1 MKETVKLKINGRV
14 QGVGFRYWVKVQA
27 QRLKINGYAKNLA
40 DGSVEILAS
49 GKKTKIKELEKICNQ
64 GPSNAFVE
72 SVNLQIKKNYIC
84 FEGFNIF

>member
-14 QGVGFRYWVKVQA
+14 QGVGFRYWAKVQA
-27 QRLKINGYAKNLA
+27 KRLKINGYAKNLA

-49 GKKTKIKELEKICNQ
+49 GKKTKIKELEKICYQ
-64 GPSNAFVE
+64 GPSNASVE
-72 SVNLQIKKNYIC
+72 SVNLQTKNYTS

>member
-14 QGVGFRYWVKVQA
+14 QGVGFRYWAKVQA
-27 QRLKINGYAKNLA
+27 KRLKINGYAKNLA

-64 GPSNAFVE
+64 GPSNAFVK
-72 SVNLQIKKNYIC
+72 SVNLQTKNYIC

>member
-27 QRLKINGYAKNLA
+27 QKLKINGYAKNLE

-49 GKKTKIKELEKICNQ
+49 GNKAKIKELEKICNQ
-64 GPSNAFVE
+64 GPSNAFIK
-72 SVNLQIKKNYIC
+72 SVNLQTTNYII
-84 FEGFNIF
+84 FEGFKIF